1 MVIVQFYSPYLEQGD
16 REPGE
21 ALGGGGA
28 HSSGLWGT
36 PPCCS
41 ASPPSHPLHFPLWPR
56 LESSCRDSPVDGTF
70 SVPGVFTMPQAKI
83 NT

>member
-28 HSSGLWGT
+28 TVVVCG
-36 PPCCS
+36 
-41 ASPPSHPLHFPLWPR
+41 APLHAVLPPLP
-56 LESSCRDSPVDGTF
+56 LIPST
-70 SVPGVFTMPQAKI
+70 
-83 NT
+83 

>member
-28 HSSGLWGT
+28 TVVVCG
-36 PPCCS
+36 
-41 ASPPSHPLHFPLWPR
+41 APLHAVLPPLPLIPSTLLCGPDLSLHAETPQFMAPLVSLGFSQCPR
-56 LESSCRDSPVDGTF
+56 L
-70 SVPGVFTMPQAKI
+70 K
-83 NT
+83 